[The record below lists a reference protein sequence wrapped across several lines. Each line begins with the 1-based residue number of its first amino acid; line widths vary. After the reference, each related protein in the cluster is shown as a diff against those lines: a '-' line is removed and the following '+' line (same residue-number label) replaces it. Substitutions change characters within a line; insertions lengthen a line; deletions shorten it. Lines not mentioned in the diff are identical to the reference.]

1 MAQSAAGKSHNLKV
15 ASSILSCRTFCHG
28 YILEAKSQNQPKA
41 TVLFRNAAAQN
52 TVALDNSVTPEC
64 RINLQ
69 GSNNFTDAP

>member
-28 YILEAKSQNQPKA
+28 NTYWRRKAKTNQKQH
-41 TVLFRNAAAQN
+41 RIQ
-52 TVALDNSVTPEC
+52 LDNSVTPEC